1 MKQMSPIL
9 TCFDENRLWD
19 VIVVGGGHA
28 GIEAVAAAARMGAD
42 ALLVTHRWD
51 TVGDMSCNPAI
62 GGLAKGHVVR
72 EIDALDGL
80 MGRAIDKGG
89 IQFRVLN
96 RSKGFA
102 VRGPRAQADR
112 KLYAAAIRTMLE
124 ETSGVSVL
132 EADVVDLLGKGEGRC
147 KGVVLSNGGSL
158 RGGSVV
164 ITAGTFLRA
173 VMHVG
178 NRTVSG
184 GRVGEPSSDGLS
196 VALGLLG
203 LKVSRLK
210 TGTPARLDGRTIDW
224 AGLDVQKG
232 DDPPQPFSFLTR
244 EIITPQV
251 CCHLT
256 TTTEQT
262 HALIRQNIARSP
274 LFNGQIESTGPRY
287 CPSIEDKVH
296 RFADRSGH
304 QIFLEPEGLDDPTI
318 YPNGLSTSMPLDVQ
332 EMIVQS
338 IPGLEQAKMFR
349 PGYAVEYDFFDP
361 RGLDP
366 TLESHHL
373 RGLFLAG
380 QVNGTTGYEEAA
392 AQGLLAGVNA
402 AICSGRAGEKSK
414 GNQLTIDRADGY
426 IGVMIDDLTTVGTE
440 EPYRLFTSRAE
451 YRLMLRADNA
461 DRRLTPIGV
470 KVGCVGSERQKA
482 FCEKNNEIEK
492 AQMLINSLSETPT
505 ELSRRGFH
513 VNRDGQRRTPFD
525 LFSLNDV
532 HWTRLVSQWP
542 ELGGI
547 RDDVAEQ
554 LEIEARYAGYLGRMQ
569 SDISAFRTDEAISL
583 DVNID
588 YGAISGLSTELSM
601 KLKATMPLTLGAA
614 GRIPGMTPAA
624 LTILLRHAKT
634 SRKAVG
640 A

>member
-1 MKQMSPIL
+1 MKQKSEIL
-9 TCFDENRLWD
+9 TRFDENHLWD

-28 GIEAVAAAARMGAD
+28 GIEAVAAAARMGAN
-42 ALLVTHRWD
+42 ALLLTHRWD

-89 IQFRVLN
+89 IQFRILN

-112 KLYAAAIRTMLE
+112 KLYATAIRTLLE

-132 EADVVDLLGKGEGRC
+132 EGDVVDLLGKEEGRC
-147 KGVVLSNGGSL
+147 KGVVLSSGTVL
-158 RGGSVV
+158 RSGSVV

-178 NRTVSG
+178 DQILPG
-184 GRVGEPSSDGLS
+184 GRVGESSSDGLS
-196 VALGLLG
+196 AALEGLG

-232 DDPPQPFSFLTR
+232 DDPPQPFSFLTP
-244 EIITPQV
+244 EITTPQV

-256 TTTEQT
+256 TTTEKT
-262 HALIRQNIARSP
+262 HTLIRQNIARSP

-296 RFADRSGH
+296 RFADRTGH

-318 YPNGLSTSMPLDVQ
+318 YPNGLSTSMPLDIQ
-332 EMIVQS
+332 QMIVQS

-366 TLESHHL
+366 TLESRYL

-402 AICSGRAGEKSK
+402 ALCAGRTGEKSLE
-414 GNQLTIDRADGY
+414 NLLTIDRADGY

-461 DRRLTPIGV
+461 DRRLTPMGLKI
-470 KVGCVGSERQKA
+470 GCVGSEREKA
-482 FCEKNNEIEK
+482 FLEKKDQIER
-492 AQMLINSLSETPT
+492 AQALVESLSETPT

-513 VNRDGQRRTPFD
+513 VNRDGQRRTPLD
-525 LFSLNDV
+525 LLSLNDINWD
-532 HWTRLVSQWP
+532 HLVAQWP
-542 ELGGI
+542 DL
-547 RDDVAEQ
+547 RTLRADVSEQ
-554 LEIEARYAGYLGRMQ
+554 LEIEARYAGYLDRMH

-583 DVNID
+583 DADID
-588 YGAISGLSTELSM
+588 YDAMSGLSTELSI
-601 KLKATMPLTLGAA
+601 KLKATMPSTLGAA
-614 GRIPGMTPAA
+614 SRIPGMTPAA
-624 LTILLRHAKT
+624 LTILLRHAKMG
-634 SRKAVG
+634 SKAMG
-640 A
+640 I